1 MEQPDNNTFLQSL
14 ITQANDKVRAESILQ
29 QLMANMSRQPIASS
43 NNHGVVVQEIPIID
57 PPAIFNA
64 HGLLTRLFVQTKIRK
79 WATLTREETERIFY
93 AARRFQDPQHNI
105 LPINND
111 NFLVLERVQ
120 KSYGR
125 GRIFHEMSYGDAEQ
139 MTMAEIDSDFPGVKE
154 LLLHFYGRIVAAGG
168 AIFRRFNKLDAEGGD
183 IDLFF
188 IDPEAESDTISDAEK
203 SQRATA
209 LLEDAVAFLTNSWM
223 NDPDFNYSDN
233 VDPEPRN
240 VRYVLVTRNEFV
252 TTVHLIH
259 FREETI
265 KIQFIHRLYPNVG
278 SILGGFDL
286 TPCMVAYDGYRI
298 LTIEIGAWS
307 VFGALLIVDI
317 SRRSTSFEHR
327 LHKYG
332 KFCHLIFPG
341 LAPDV
346 RPPHTLKW
354 REKDGA
360 IDVISRT
367 IAEYGF
373 TCSPT
378 KYGTAMKLRP
388 HETALITEKRDE
400 LMARFVNM
408 AYAEGFRLEDL
419 KTSQLQFIHPD
430 QRENEKSL
438 KKTLRERLYQIGYF
452 FNFDSFLHEGSRP
465 ETYGLKKMDVHLKLP
480 RADLKIRCG
489 DRTGPN
495 YESNKVFNL
504 RPTRAPD
511 VTYTVDMDDSDYRS
525 STVIVAQTGGNGQH
539 REPSDY
545 EETTEDPQFAVLN
558 NLALLASGRLGGITS
573 CLVIL
578 RPGNDLDFLMHDDA
592 PHQIAARQGLQ
603 QCVAQIQSTKS
614 AKIIQ
619 QQIQSIVK
627 SRFSKVNLGDIQ
639 QVLSNYRQRAVFLN
653 RLDDLDFTTDNAAGL
668 LFPFRDS
675 PRQIENSEWEALEAK
690 ICHGT
695 EVTSRNLDGVKWIIR
710 NPGRQWTSS
719 INPIVADP
727 RDWYGEH
734 YRSYRVGNHNTE
746 ICLRLFRLR
755 HGNGFS
761 RMPRDLFNYFMG
773 FVVWADSY
781 PEFNLPQMSNAI

>member
-1 MEQPDNNTFLQSL
+1 MEQPDDNTFLQSL
-14 ITQANDKVRAESILQ
+14 VRQANDKVRAESILQ

-43 NNHGVVVQEIPIID
+43 NNHEVVVQEIPIII
-57 PPAIFNA
+57 PPLTFNA

-79 WATLTREETERIFY
+79 WAILTREEMERIFD
-93 AARRFQDPQHNI
+93 AAGSFQDPQHN
-105 LPINND
+105 LPRGEN
-111 NFLVLERVQ
+111 NFLVLERVR

-125 GRIFHEMSYGDAEQ
+125 GRQFHEISYVSTEQ
-139 MTMAEIDSDFPGVKE
+139 RAMAEIDAYFPGVKQ

-168 AIFRRFNKLDAEGGD
+168 AVFRCFNSLDVEGGD

-188 IDPEAESDTISDAEK
+188 IDPDAESDTISDAEK

-341 LAPDV
+341 LAADV
-346 RPPHTLKW
+346 RPAHTLKW
-354 REKDGA
+354 KEKDGA
-360 IDVISRT
+360 VEVISRT
-367 IAEYGF
+367 ITEYGF

-378 KYGTAMKLRP
+378 KYGTAMKLRL
-388 HETALITEKRDE
+388 HNTFLIAEKRDE
-400 LMARFVNM
+400 LMCRFVDM

-419 KTSQLQFIHPD
+419 KTSQLQFIHED
-430 QRENEKSL
+430 QVEKERAL
-438 KKTLRERLYQIGYF
+438 KKALRERLYQIGYF
-452 FNFDSFLHEGSRP
+452 FNFDSFLYEGSRP

-495 YESNKVFNL
+495 YASNKVFNL
-504 RPTRAPD
+504 RPAKDPE
-511 VTYTVDMDDSDYRS
+511 VKYTVDMDDSDYS
-525 STVIVAQTGGNGQH
+525 SATVIVSEAGRRLRG
-539 REPSDY
+539 PSDY

-558 NLALLASGRLGGITS
+558 NLALLASGRLGGIMS

-578 RPGNDLDFLMHDDA
+578 RPGNDLDFLMHADD
-592 PHQIAARQGLQ
+592 PHQIASRQGLQ
-603 QCVAQIQSTKS
+603 QCVAVIQSTKS

-619 QQIQSIVK
+619 QQIHRIVK
-627 SRFSKVNLGDIQ
+627 NKFSKANLGDIQ
-639 QVLSNYRQRAVFLN
+639 EVLSNYRQRAVFLN

-675 PRQIENSEWEALEAK
+675 PRQIENAEWEALEAK

-727 RDWYGEH
+727 RDWYGEYYQSH
-734 YRSYRVGNHNTE
+734 RVGNQRTE
-746 ICLRLFRLR
+746 TCLRLFRLR
-755 HGNGFS
+755 HGNEFS

-781 PEFNLPQMSNAI
+781 PEFNLPQMGNAI